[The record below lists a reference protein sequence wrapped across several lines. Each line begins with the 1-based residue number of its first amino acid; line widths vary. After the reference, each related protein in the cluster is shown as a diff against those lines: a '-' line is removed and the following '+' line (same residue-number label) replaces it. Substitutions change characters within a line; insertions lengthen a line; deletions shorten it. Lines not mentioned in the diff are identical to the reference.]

1 MGEAHVTYGRSTC
14 HVWERHMSRMG
25 EKENTYR
32 VLVMQCEGKNRLE
45 DIGIEG
51 RIILRHILRK

>member
-1 MGEAHVTYGRSTC
+1 MK
-14 HVWERHMSRMG
+14 WERHMSRMG
-25 EKENTYR
+25 EKGNAYR

-51 RIILRHILRK
+51 RITLRHILRKYNMKACIVRLS